1 MMKLSDREW
10 RAFEVGQLFSEI
22 KIALSSDSNHLKKGN
37 TPFVGRSYN
46 FNGYQGL
53 YNVEKFKINEAGLIT
68 LSMVGTPVSFIQPFE
83 FACSQNILLL
93 KCNNN
98 NFYAKL
104 FIVTIINKSLKD
116 GGYGYGHP
124 MSLFR
129 FKRKKVKLPISLNGL
144 PDYNFMEQ
152 YIKEKN
158 FNLKSQIKEK
168 QKHEIT
174 DWRELNEVE
183 WDNYFIESLFQIK
196 SGKRL
201 TKKEFRIGKTPF
213 IGSSDHNNGV
223 TDFVDNHNS
232 SEDFN
237 VLGVNYNGSVVE
249 NFYHPYT
256 ALFSDDVKRLS
267 LKANGNKYLYLFIK
281 NMILSQKKK
290 YQYGYKFNG
299 ARMKKQIIKLPTKYN
314 KPDYD
319 FMEQYMKRKENEIL
333 DRI

>member
-10 RAFEVGQLFSEI
+10 KVFKIKEVFDVVNLKPEH
-22 KIALSSDSNHLKKGN
+22 KVNLKSSGTTPYVTRTEKNNGVENFYKGLHIKKGN
-37 TPFVGRSYN
+37 CITFGAETAKFHYQEYN
-46 FNGYQGL
+46 FINGNKL
-53 YNVEKFKINEAGLIT
+53 YAIYNKNLNKYIALFLTT
-68 LSMVGTPVSFIQPFE
+68 LF
-83 FACSQNILLL
+83 
-93 KCNNN
+93 NNQ
-98 NFYAKL
+98 FL
-104 FIVTIINKSLKD
+104 D
-116 GGYGYGHP
+116 YGYGFG
-124 MSLFR
+124 LTGTR
-129 FKRKKVKLPISLNGL
+129 FSNKKIKLPTLNKY

-152 YIKEKN
+152 YIKEKYSIS
-158 FNLKSQIKEK
+158 KSQIKEK

-174 DWRELNEVE
+174 DWRELDEVE